1 MKLSISKKRKFPISL
16 ILSTVLYSVSMAKTA
31 VVGTMC
37 ATTSWHVWSVLDL
50 DTNSDASNLASPQV
64 LVASSSSE
72 WVGWVA
78 VGDCSLV
85 LTTSGGPIAVA
96 LLSGASP
103 KISGADPGT
112 SGSFAQ
118 VCNRVREHP
127 GLGGITEPSPRALGP
142 VTVSV
147 VPDVSLC

>member
-1 MKLSISKKRKFPISL
+1 
-16 ILSTVLYSVSMAKTA
+16 
-31 VVGTMC
+31 
-37 ATTSWHVWSVLDL
+37 
-50 DTNSDASNLASPQV
+50 
-64 LVASSSSE
+64 
-72 WVGWVA
+72 

-103 KISGADPGT
+103 KTSGADPGT